1 MVLAASLVRTKVMVV
16 RTSTRGTILEV
27 AAVFVRSWS
36 GPGPDEGSC
45 NAPFDLNNLGPD
57 EPGLGPD
64 EGDVQQLIKVRFYQ
78 F

>member
-1 MVLAASLVRTKVMVV
+1 MVRFWRSQQCSSAVGPQLVRT
-16 RTSTRGTILEV
+16 G
-27 AAVFVRSWS
+27 S

-45 NAPFDLNNLGPD
+45 SAPFDLSNLGPD